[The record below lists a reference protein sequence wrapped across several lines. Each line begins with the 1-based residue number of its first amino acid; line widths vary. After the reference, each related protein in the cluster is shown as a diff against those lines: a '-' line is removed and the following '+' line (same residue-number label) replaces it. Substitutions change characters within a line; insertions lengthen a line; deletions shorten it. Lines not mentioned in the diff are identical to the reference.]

1 MPKISIMGDKMNV
14 TSLKILA
21 LAVRDARKQRKLY

>member
-1 MPKISIMGDKMNV
+1 MPKISVMGDKMNV